1 MFKKSLIVLL
11 FVFAFS
17 SISSAATWNVDV
29 AHSSVGFSVRH
40 MVVSKTKGNFDEF
53 TGSVEFD
60 GKDLAAGSVDFNV
73 QTATVDTDDEKRDEH
88 LRSADFFEAAT
99 YPVMTFKSK
108 KITATG
114 TNFKLVGD
122 LTIKDVTKEVTFDCE
137 FSGVLDD
144 PWGNTRAGFSA
155 TTKIDRKEFNITFGN
170 VMDNGGLVVGD
181 EVTIEVELELIKAK

>member
-1 MFKKSLIVLL
+1 MFKKSLFMLL
-11 FVFAFS
+11 LVFAIS
-17 SISSAATWNVDV
+17 SISSAASWNVDV

-53 TGSVEFD
+53 TGKIEFD
-60 GKDLAAGSVDFNV
+60 GKDVAAGSVEFTV
-73 QTATVDTDDEKRDEH
+73 QTASVDTDDEKRDEH
-88 LRSADFFEAAT
+88 LRSADFFEAET

-114 TNFKLVGD
+114 TKFKMVGD

-137 FSGVLDD
+137 FSGALDD

-155 TTKIDRKEFNITFGN
+155 SSKIDRKEFNIAFGK